1 MLKQLLDNNKDNF
14 LYVPGI
20 ATYGIDGKTGET
32 GDAGN
37 CIFYSN
43 YSIEDNGGETS
54 ESDLN
59 LILKLISQNK
69 TLVKYHTVDLT
80 RKYINGDY
88 IVFSSGVIYRISNI
102 EQIDTTDTAPAKE
115 DFFERVGKLSVEND
129 SANYFG
135 VNSTNR
141 IALDSSYSGLD
152 LFFKNASVS
161 DLQEQMQD
169 TEKYVLRVVNEA
181 DSTNKIFF
189 VSMSSKYDTNDSN
202 YLNLYFDDNDKAF
215 HIDSNKD
222 ILLSA
227 KTLFVKTD
235 SNVNSYDNYSS
246 VMTWDNPVTEFI
258 KIVKNFTYSVE
269 GNVLSLS
276 YNGDDLSDIVDNKE
290 RFDSSLYVRS
300 YNSITGTSKMMRYEF
315 TPEAGN
321 ANYMIDI
328 STSENEIQSVSF
340 IYNIECFVKQA

>member
-32 GDAGN
+32 GDPGN

-69 TLVKYHTVDLT
+69 TLIKYHTVELS
-80 RKYINGDY
+80 RKYIDGDY
-88 IVFSSGVIYRISNI
+88 IIFSSGDIYRLSNI
-102 EQIDTTDTAPAKE
+102 ALIDTSDTAPAKE
-115 DFFERVGKLSVEND
+115 DFFERVGKLSTQND
-129 SANYFG
+129 SSNYFA

-152 LFFKNASVS
+152 LFYKNANVS
-161 DLQEQMQD
+161 ELQEKMQG
-169 TEKYVLRVVNEA
+169 TEGYVLRIVNET
-181 DSTNKIFF
+181 DDTNKVFF
-189 VSMSSKYDTNDSN
+189 VSMSSKYDTNESN
-202 YLNLYFDDNDKAF
+202 YLNIYFDEADKAF

-222 ILLSA
+222 VLLNA

-258 KIVKNFTYSVE
+258 KIVKNFTYSIE
-269 GNVLSLS
+269 GKTLSLS

-300 YNSITGTSKMMRYEF
+300 YDSASGMSKMMRYEF
-315 TPEAGN
+315 NPEVGN

-328 STSENEIQSVSF
+328 SSSGDEIQAVSF